1 MTYRAEPCGI
11 SHLRAVARSL
21 RQEEVTELAMSYPL
35 GMPQLIGRQVRHVMF
50 ALWRQS
56 PWSIAFVC
64 DENPPEPPIQVDFDG
79 LKRAHKENGV
89 IAIVGDSA
97 PLLCAEGRPWL
108 FTTALADR
116 FPLAFFCEAR
126 DHIRAMLAVRH
137 VLRASILAT
146 STRSARF
153 YDMLGFTIGEPQ
165 DGLREISIGR

>member
-1 MTYRAEPCGI
+1 MDYRAERCGVA
-11 SHLRAVARSL
+11 HLRAVARSL
-21 RQEEVTELAMSYPL
+21 RHEEVTELAMSYPL

-56 PWSIAFVC
+56 PWSLAFVC
-64 DENPPEPPIQVDFDG
+64 GD
-79 LKRAHKENGV
+79 GV
-89 IAIVGDSA
+89 IAVVGDSA

-108 FTTALADR
+108 FTTTLADR

-126 DHIRAMLAVRH
+126 DRIRAMLAVRH

-165 DGLREISIGR
+165 DGLREIRIERG